1 MKPKILHNEAMS
13 YSFHAKQAYQDG
25 NYSSAFDLYLKAAN
39 LESQVAEFYFDKP
52 ELEPT
57 RSVLIRSAAFL
68 NIKAGLIEEAK
79 RFIFFGLLNTSDS
92 FIKDQLNNALEI
104 AITLGNM
111 TSELASKEYNY
122 INLLRLRS
130 VHYVLEPAIP
140 AYGHS
145 VSLEM
150 IKDFSENYL
159 KSLQAYAVSKFKG
172 ILSIK
177 DEIEETIAKE
187 INKFINPLV
196 TSSSYGSFK
205 FSIANDFLVREGEPD
220 GILELKANVITK
232 YHNEIFI
239 NPLTDND
246 IEIIK
251 KKFTE
256 DEVNDIFRP
265 LSKIKS
271 NSTSY
276 RVGYYDI
283 EDLKKTI
290 VGKIVNKQK
299 QKLLTIKP
307 ISQEDIGEL
316 ESSIIHKRSS
326 AAGKIHRTTI
336 RKELLKSFEFDQ
348 STNQIEPKDFA
359 PLILNEPIIYNV
371 QFDSKTGF
379 KISFEDFSIAYSDIE
394 YEKTL
399 KGLYDAF
406 YQKIRCLARKEEKS
420 EAEQKDWYTL
430 KKLIGNIDS
439 LTK

>member
-1 MKPKILHNEAMS
+1 MKPKIIHNEAMN
-13 YSFHAKQAYQDG
+13 YSFQAKQAYESE
-25 NYSSAFDLYLKAAN
+25 NYSAAFNLYLKAAN

-104 AITLGNM
+104 AISLGNL
-111 TSELASKEYNY
+111 TNEVASKEYNY

-130 VHYVLEPAIP
+130 VHYVLEPAIQ

-159 KSLQAYAVSKFKG
+159 RSLKAYAVSKFKG
-172 ILSIK
+172 ILSLK
-177 DEIEETIAKE
+177 DDIEETITKE

-220 GILELKANVITK
+220 GILELKANVVRK
-232 YHNEIFI
+232 YHDEIFI

-246 IEIIK
+246 IDIIK
-251 KKFTE
+251 KKYSE
-256 DEVNDIFRP
+256 EEVNDIFRP

-271 NSTSY
+271 NSTTY

-283 EDLKKTI
+283 EDFKKTI
-290 VGKIVNKQK
+290 VGKIFNKQK

-316 ESSIIHKRSS
+316 ENSIIHKRSS

-336 RKELLKSFEFDQ
+336 RKEFLKRYEFDHP
-348 STNQIEPKDFA
+348 TNLIEPKDFA
-359 PLILNEPIIYNV
+359 SLILNEPIILNV
-371 QFDSKTGF
+371 QFDSETGF
-379 KISFEDFSIAYSDIE
+379 TISFEDFRVKHSDIE
-394 YEKTL
+394 FEKTL
-399 KGLYDAF
+399 KGFYDAC
-406 YQKIRCLARKEEKS
+406 YQKIKCLVSKEEKS
-420 EAEQKDWYTL
+420 EEEQKDWNTI